1 MTLLNRER
9 NEEALAAAGEVLRSR
24 SLTQLA
30 IARFLRN
37 RVAVAATLIVTVMIF
52 MATFAPI
59 FELMTGYQ
67 MEFQD
72 RNFYSGKAPDWEA
85 KHYFGTDQNGRDIF
99 VRTMFGMR
107 ISMLVA
113 LVAASVALVIGV
125 GYGAISGL
133 AGGLTDT
140 IMMRILDLLIS
151 YPLTLIAVIA
161 LAYFGRNIF
170 IVFIIIGLVE
180 WQIMARVIRGQV
192 ISLRNS
198 DFIEAAR
205 AAGVSPAGILVR
217 HIVPNVTGVAIV
229 YMTLII
235 PEVILVES
243 FLGYLGLGVQ
253 EPNTSLGV
261 LISEGANSIERKP
274 WMTYGPGMF
283 LVVLL
288 LALNFVGD
296 GLRDAFDPK
305 DR

>member
-1 MTLLNRER
+1 MTILNRTVNQATLE
-9 NEEALAAAGEVLRSR
+9 AAASVTKSR

-30 IARFLRN
+30 IGRFLRN
-37 RVAVAATLIVTVMIF
+37 RVAVAASITLLILVCFAV
-52 MATFAPI
+52 FAPV
-59 FELMTGYQ
+59 FENLTGYK

-72 RNFYSGKAPDWEA
+72 RDFYSGKPPNWEA
-85 KHYFGTDQNGRDIF
+85 QHYLGTDYNGRDVL

-107 ISMLVA
+107 ISLLVA
-113 LVAASVALVIGV
+113 LVAASVALVIGIS
-125 GYGAISGL
+125 YGAISGL
-133 AGGLTDT
+133 AGGLVDT
-140 IMMRILDLLIS
+140 IMMRVLDLLYS
-151 YPLTLIAVIA
+151 FPLTLIAVIA
-161 LAYFGRNIF
+161 LAYFGRNII

-180 WQIMARVIRGQV
+180 WQLMARVIRGQV
-192 ISLRNS
+192 LSLKNS
-198 DFIEAAR
+198 EFIEAAR
-205 AAGVSPAGILVR
+205 ATGVRPAGMLIR
-217 HIVPNVTGVAIV
+217 HIVPNVTGIAIV

-261 LISEGANSIERKP
+261 LISEGATTIEYKP
-274 WMTYGPGMF
+274 WLTYGPGVF

-288 LALNFVGD
+288 MALNFVGD

>member
-9 NEEALAAAGEVLRSR
+9 NEQALAAAGEVLRSR

-37 RVAVAATLIVTVMIF
+37 RVAVAATLIVIVLVL

-59 FELMTGYQ
+59 FELLTGYE
-67 MEFQD
+67 MEYQD
-72 RNFYSGKAPDWEA
+72 RDFYSGKAPDWSV
-85 KHYFGTDQNGRDIF
+85 KHFFGTDQNGRDIF

-125 GYGAISGL
+125 SYGAISGL

-170 IVFIIIGLVE
+170 IVFVIIGLVE

-205 AAGVSPAGILVR
+205 AAGVRPIGILIR

-288 LALNFVGD
+288 LAMNFVGD